1 MYLHGRN
8 SRRLIFEVRISN
20 WLSSSPAIWQRFI
33 EQVLAGLGGT
43 CVIMDDL
50 LVGGS
55 NNEGHLKNLKAVLG
69 QFQKYGLR
77 VKLPQYVFM
86 GPSVICFGFHFSEKG
101 I

>member
-1 MYLHGRN
+1 MINTHKGLFRYPGLPFG
-8 SRRLIFEVRISN
+8 ISSN
-20 WLSSSPAIWQRFI
+20 LAIWQRFI

-55 NNEGHLKNLKAVLG
+55 NDEGHLKNLEAVFG

-77 VKLPQYVFM
+77 VKLPQRVFIA
-86 GPSVICFGFHFSEKG
+86 PSVIYFGFHFSVKG

>member
-1 MYLHGRN
+1 M
-8 SRRLIFEVRISN
+8 
-20 WLSSSPAIWQRFI
+20 
-33 EQVLAGLGGT
+33 
-43 CVIMDDL
+43 
-50 LVGGS
+50 GGS